1 MVRYSVMWKFK
12 PSDGRT
18 PKETAEDVKERY
30 ESLKGLIPGLNDI
43 EVGVNRNDSATTYDA
58 IMIADFE
65 SWKALADYKADTMR
79 ENVRE
84 YADRLAESRVR
95 VEYER

>member
-30 ESLKGLIPGLNDI
+30 ESLKGLIPGLLGI

-79 ENVRE
+79 DSVRE
-84 YADRLAESRVR
+84 YADSLAESRVR

>member
-30 ESLKGLIPGLNDI
+30 ESLKGLIPGLLDI

-79 ENVRE
+79 DSVRE
-84 YADRLAESRVR
+84 YGDSLAESCVR